1 MPCRFFLNGGC
12 KKPEDKCNLHVR
24 QESSRNP
31 EEKEIDDEEDDVQI
45 FGLGLG
51 LGLSN
56 ILNLELLGD

>member
-1 MPCRFFLNGGC
+1 M
-12 KKPEDKCNLHVR
+12 HVR

-51 LGLSN
+51 LGLGN
-56 ILNLELLGD
+56 IFNLELLGD